1 MTIRTLAKVPLRSQP
16 ATFTEDTEDLLSN
29 LPGWTAEVNALGV
42 QYEAD
47 AAILAANTPS
57 VLAAANFKGLWSGL
71 SGALNVPAMVYHLGA
86 YWVLAANVAN
96 VATAVPGTSS
106 SWLALPTGNNIY
118 NVNHGVI

>member
-1 MTIRTLAKVPLRSQP
+1 MNIRELSTVPLRSQP
-16 ATFTEDTEDLLSN
+16 ATFSADMEDLLTK
-29 LPGWTAEVNALGV
+29 LPGWTSDVNALAV

-47 AAILAANTPS
+47 AATLAANTPS
-57 VLAAANFKGLWSGL
+57 VLAAANFKGLWSSL

>member
-1 MTIRTLAKVPLRSQP
+1 MTIRNLAKVPLRSQP

-29 LPGWTAEVNALGV
+29 LPGWTSEVNALAV

-57 VLAAANFKGLWSGL
+57 VLASANFKGLWSGL

-106 SWLALPTGNNIY
+106 SWIDLPTGNHIY
-118 NVNHGVI
+118 NFNHGVI